1 LIETGNR
8 DPFLGRVVR
17 WLMEDQKTGRWR
29 STQENIY
36 VVSALSEY
44 FNTFENETPDFR
56 AKIRMAG
63 RDALDA
69 VFKGRELKTTST
81 EESLDSFQKGKEL
94 PVRIEK
100 TGPGLLYYGI
110 RMNYYPT
117 RDTLVRDEGIAVIK
131 TISTM
136 DGKPVGQNSSGD
148 YVLSA
153 GSMYKV
159 TLRIVVPQQRNFV
172 VVDDPLPAGA
182 EAVNLTFDTE
192 SGFLGR
198 DLNSGNWE
206 SMYWNGGFNHVE
218 QKDDRVLLF
227 ASTLQAGVHDYSY
240 LVRAATYGTFRM
252 PATHAEEMYEP
263 DVFGQTA
270 QKAVVVR

>member
-1 LIETGNR
+1 
-8 DPFLGRVVR
+8 
-17 WLMEDQKTGRWR
+17 M
-29 STQENIY
+29 
-36 VVSALSEY
+36 
-44 FNTFENETPDFR
+44 
-56 AKIRMAG
+56 
-63 RDALDA
+63 
-69 VFKGRELKTTST
+69 
-81 EESLDSFQKGKEL
+81 
-94 PVRIEK
+94 RIEK

-131 TISTM
+131 TISSM

-240 LVRAATYGTFRM
+240 LVGAATYGTFRM

-270 QKAVVVR
+270 QKAIVVR